1 MDTSVWRIKITFAVW
16 VVMNSMPFSNPAYMP
31 LLITQCLLL
40 LQVPIMYTV
49 YLNSSFQKFGRLV
62 PGSEALQDGFFDLP
76 PGYHPKTMEEVI
88 QKRQL
93 RAQEAAEMDLQH
105 GSESPLQLDLTE
117 AEMRAL
123 ES

>member
-1 MDTSVWRIKITFAVW
+1 M
-16 VVMNSMPFSNPAYMP
+16 
-31 LLITQCLLL
+31 

-49 YLNSSFQKFGRLV
+49 YLNSSFQNFGRLL
-62 PGSEALQDGFFDLP
+62 PDSEAMQDGFFDLP
-76 PGYHPKTMEEVI
+76 SGYQPKTMDEVI

-93 RAQEAAEMDLQH
+93 RAQEAAELERQQ